1 MRETRG
7 DYGGGVASEPQQ
19 LPAVHEAWL
28 PREHALHRPRH
39 GGRQLTALIS
49 ALLFFTTPALLWVF
63 GVRPGEIENHKLASF
78 PGLDR
83 GWGFFTDMPTW
94 AIDQLSFRP
103 GAIAAADAISRGVF
117 GESAPLDQ
125 QPPRQQAGPI
135 PAPPAPAPSKT
146 APTQGPTPN
155 AASGYRRVVQG
166 RDGWLYYGYDADAKC
181 DPSRPLP
188 ETIAKI
194 NELRRAV
201 EQSGRRFELVIAPD
215 KSTMVPQ
222 FLPDTYPGKDC
233 SRSAEASAW
242 HRMLKDARAIDLR
255 PELRASEG
263 RVQHPIYPPND
274 THWADE
280 GALVM
285 TRAIANAIKPGV
297 TQTWVS
303 VPVGQY
309 DTVADLPPL
318 INKQG
323 TKTNTLYSLRPDG
336 VAERAG
342 EPNGDIDRPIYRTAS
357 PLIGTVDDKVLIYG
371 DSFTKASSRY
381 LSGAFTN
388 LTMLAHFT
396 QKTSQAEAV
405 DAFVNANVVVVE
417 AVERSVA
424 GGQLAFIDPNFL
436 EPLKKALAENPIR

>member
-1 MRETRG
+1 M
-7 DYGGGVASEPQQ
+7 ASEPQQ

-39 GGRQLTALIS
+39 GGRQRTALIS

-63 GVRPGEIENHKLASF
+63 GVRPGEIENHKLAGF
-78 PGLDR
+78 PGADR

-103 GAIAAADAISRGVF
+103 GAIAAADAISRGLF
-117 GESAPLDQ
+117 GEDAPLDQ
-125 QPPRQQAGPI
+125 APPQQQAGPI
-135 PAPPAPAPSKT
+135 PAPPVPAPPKT

-188 ETIAKI
+188 DTIAKI

-201 EQSGRRFELVIAPD
+201 EQSGRRFELVVAPD

-233 SRSAEASAW
+233 SRSAEAGTW
-242 HRMLKDARAIDLR
+242 HRMIKDARAIDLR

-263 RVQHPIYPPND
+263 RVQRPIYPPND

-303 VPVGQY
+303 VPMGQY
-309 DTVADLPPL
+309 DATADLPPL

-336 VAERAG
+336 LVDRAG
-342 EPNGDIDRPIYRTAS
+342 EPNGDIDRPVYRTAS
-357 PLIGTVDDKVLIYG
+357 PLIGTVDEKILIYG

-405 DAFVNANVVVVE
+405 DAFVNANVVVLE

-424 GGQLAFIDPNFL
+424 GGQLAFIDEGFL
-436 EPLKKALAENPIR
+436 SAVKKALAEHPIR

>member
-1 MRETRG
+1 VVPTRV

-49 ALLFFTTPALLWVF
+49 ALLFFMTPTLLWVF
-63 GVRPGEIENHKLASF
+63 GVRPGEIENHKLAGF
-78 PGLDR
+78 PGIGR
-83 GWGFFTDMPTW
+83 GWAFFTDMPTW
-94 AIDQLSFRP
+94 AVDQLSFRP
-103 GAIAAADAISRGVF
+103 GAIAAADGISRGLF
-117 GESAPLDQ
+117 GEEAPLDQ
-125 QPPRQQAGPI
+125 GPPPNAGPI
-135 PAPPAPAPSKT
+135 PAPPPNAPPKT
-146 APTQGPTPN
+146 APTQGTAPN
-155 AASGYRRVVQG
+155 AQSGYRRVVQG
-166 RDGWLYYGYDADAKC
+166 LDGWLYYGYDADAKC
-181 DPSRPLP
+181 DPSRPLT
-188 ETIAKI
+188 ETISKI

-201 EQSGRRFELVIAPD
+201 EQSGRRFELVVAPD

-222 FLPDTYPGKDC
+222 FLPASYPGKDC
-233 SRSAEASAW
+233 SRSAEASTW
-242 HRMLKDARAIDLR
+242 HRMINDAQAIDLR

-263 RVQHPIYPPND
+263 RVQRPVYPSND

-309 DTVADLPPL
+309 DTAADLPPL

-323 TKTNTLYSLRPDG
+323 MKTNTLYSLRPDG
-336 VAERAG
+336 LVERAG
-342 EPNGDIDRPIYRTAS
+342 QSNGDIDRPVYRTAS
-357 PLIGTVDDKVLIYG
+357 PLVGTVDEKILVYG

-405 DAFVNANVVVVE
+405 DAFVNSNVVVVE
-417 AVERSVA
+417 AVERSIA
-424 GGQLAFIDPNFL
+424 GGQLAFIDEGFINAV
-436 EPLKKALAENPIR
+436 KTALAAHPVR

>member
-1 MRETRG
+1 MRATRD
-7 DYGGGVASEPQQ
+7 DYGKGVASEPQQ

-125 QPPRQQAGPI
+125 PAPQQQAGPI
-135 PAPPAPAPSKT
+135 PAQPSPSQPKT
-146 APTQGPTPN
+146 APTQGPAPN

-181 DPSRPLP
+181 DPSRPLS

-201 EQSGRRFELVIAPD
+201 EQSGRRFEFVVAPD

-233 SRSAEASAW
+233 SRSAEASTW

-263 RVQHPIYPPND
+263 RVQRPIYPPND

-309 DTVADLPPL
+309 ESSADLPPL

-323 TKTNTLYSLRPDG
+323 TKTNTVYSLRPDG
-336 VAERAG
+336 VVERAG
-342 EPNGDIDRPIYRTAS
+342 ESNGDIDRPVYRTAS
-357 PLIGTVDDKVLIYG
+357 PLIGTVDEKVLVYG

-405 DAFVNANVVVVE
+405 DAFVNADVVVVE
-417 AVERSVA
+417 VVERSVA
-424 GGQLAFIDPNFL
+424 AGQLAFIAPDFL
-436 EPLKKALAENPIR
+436 GAVKKALAEHPIR

>member
-1 MRETRG
+1 M
-7 DYGGGVASEPQQ
+7 ASEPQQ

-63 GVRPGEIENHKLASF
+63 GVRPGEIENHKLAGF
-78 PGLDR
+78 PGMDR

-103 GAIAAADAISRGVF
+103 GAIAAADAISRGLF
-117 GESAPLDQ
+117 GEDAPLDQ
-125 QPPRQQAGPI
+125 APPQQQAGPI
-135 PAPPAPAPSKT
+135 PAPPAPTPPKT

-188 ETIAKI
+188 ETISKI

-201 EQSGRRFELVIAPD
+201 EASGRRFELVVAPD

-233 SRSAEASAW
+233 SRSAETSTW
-242 HRMLKDARAIDLR
+242 HRMVKDARAIDLR

-263 RVQHPIYPPND
+263 RVQRPIYPPND

-297 TQTWVS
+297 TQSWVS
-303 VPVGQY
+303 VPMGQY
-309 DTVADLPPL
+309 DAVADLPPL

-336 VAERAG
+336 LVERAG
-342 EPNGDIDRPIYRTAS
+342 ETNGDIDRPVYRTAS
-357 PLIGTVDDKVLIYG
+357 PLIGTVDEKVLIYG

-405 DAFVNANVVVVE
+405 DAFVNANIVVLE

-424 GGQLAFIDPNFL
+424 GGQLAFIDEGFL
-436 EPLKKALAENPIR
+436 AAVKKALAEHPIR

>member
-1 MRETRG
+1 M
-7 DYGGGVASEPQQ
+7 ASEPQQ

-78 PGLDR
+78 PGLDK
-83 GWGFFTDMPTW
+83 GWGFFTDLPTW

-117 GESAPLDQ
+117 GEGAPLDQ
-125 QPPRQQAGPI
+125 PPPQQQAGPI

-181 DPSRPLP
+181 DPSRPLT

-201 EQSGRRFELVIAPD
+201 EQSGRRFELVVAPD

-222 FLPDTYPGKDC
+222 FLPGTYPGKDC
-233 SRSAEASAW
+233 SRSAEAATW

-263 RVQHPIYPPND
+263 RVQRPVYPPND

-318 INKQG
+318 ISKQG

-336 VAERAG
+336 VVERAG
-342 EPNGDIDRPIYRTAS
+342 EPNGDIDRPVYRTAS
-357 PLIGTVDDKVLIYG
+357 PLIGTVDDKILIYG

-396 QKTSQAEAV
+396 QKTPQAEAV
-405 DAFVNANVVVVE
+405 DAFVNANVVVIE

-424 GGQLAFIDPNFL
+424 GGQLAFIDPAFL
-436 EPLKKALAENPIR
+436 EAVKKALAEHPVR

>member
-1 MRETRG
+1 M
-7 DYGGGVASEPQQ
+7 ASEPQQ

-49 ALLFFTTPALLWVF
+49 ALLFFTTPALLWVS

-78 PGLDR
+78 PGLDK
-83 GWGFFTDMPTW
+83 GWGFFTDLPTW

-117 GESAPLDQ
+117 GEGAPLDQ
-125 QPPRQQAGPI
+125 PPPRQQAGPI
-135 PAPPAPAPSKT
+135 PAPPAPTPSKT

-155 AASGYRRVVQG
+155 VASGYRRVVQG

-181 DPSRPLP
+181 DPSRPLT

-201 EQSGRRFELVIAPD
+201 EQSGRRFELVVAPD

-233 SRSAEASAW
+233 SRSAEAATW

-263 RVQHPIYPPND
+263 RVRRPVYPSND

-318 INKQG
+318 ISKQG

-336 VAERAG
+336 VVERAG
-342 EPNGDIDRPIYRTAS
+342 EPNGDIDRPVYRTAS
-357 PLIGTVDDKVLIYG
+357 PLIGTVDDKILIYG

-396 QKTSQAEAV
+396 QKTSRAEAV

-424 GGQLAFIDPNFL
+424 GGQLAFIDPGFL
-436 EPLKKALAENPIR
+436 EPVKKALAEHPIR